1 MPVRDATQRFSSR
14 VEDYARYRP
23 GYPAEVIPLLKTEC
37 GLSAESVVADVA
49 SGTGIFTRMLLD
61 NNCRVFGVEPNAEM
75 RRAAE
80 EFLAEHSHF
89 KSLNGTAESTTLPDH
104 CVDIITAAQA
114 AHWFDP
120 GKARLEFVRIL
131 KPGGWTVLMWND
143 RRINASR
150 FSREYEDLLLRYGT
164 DYHEL
169 RRLDANR
176 TIKAFFA
183 PSDFQTR
190 VFDNRQDLD
199 YAGLEGR
206 LLSSSYT
213 PRAGDPK
220 HEPMLRELRRIFDSI
235 PATSARASD
244 RLLAVCTR
252 MIGACPQGPRS
263 RGLGGCR
270 RHESGSQKGR
280 KTLLSCGSRPNA
292 AARDNRC
299 HSGVADL
306 HIRAKTGTH

>member
-23 GYPAEVIPLLKTEC
+23 GYPPGVIQLLKTEC

-49 SGTGIFTRMLLD
+49 SGTGIFTRMLLE
-61 NNCRVFGVEPNAEM
+61 NRCRVFGVEPNVEM
-75 RRAAE
+75 RHAAE
-80 EFLAEHSHF
+80 EFMAGHARF

-104 CVDIITAAQA
+104 SVDIITASQA

-120 GKARLEFVRIL
+120 SKARQEFVRIL

-164 DYHEL
+164 DYHEV
-169 RRLDANR
+169 RRLGGDL
-176 TIKAFFA
+176 TVKAFFA

-206 LLSSSYT
+206 LLSYSYT
-213 PRAGDPK
+213 PRTAAPK
-220 HEPMLRELRRIFDSI
+220 QEPMLRELRRIFDSNQVNGRI
-235 PATSARASD
+235 IFEYD
-244 RLLAVCTR
+244 TR
-252 MIGACPQGPRS
+252 VYYGQM
-263 RGLGGCR
+263 
-270 RHESGSQKGR
+270 
-280 KTLLSCGSRPNA
+280 N
-292 AARDNRC
+292 
-299 HSGVADL
+299 
-306 HIRAKTGTH
+306 

>member
-23 GYPAEVIPLLKTEC
+23 GYPAEVIQLLKTEC

-49 SGTGIFTRMLLD
+49 SGTGIFTRMLLE
-61 NNCRVFGVEPNAEM
+61 NHCRVFGIEPNAEV

-80 EFLAEHSHF
+80 EFLAGYASF
-89 KSLNGTAESTTLPDH
+89 TTLNGTAQSTILPDH
-104 CVDIITAAQA
+104 SVDIITAAQA

-120 GKARLEFVRIL
+120 GKARQEFVRIL

-150 FSREYEDLLLRYGT
+150 FSREYEDLLLRYCT

-169 RRLDANR
+169 RRLGGDL
-176 TIKAFFA
+176 TVKAFFA

-220 HEPMLRELRRIFDSI
+220 HEPMLRELRRIFESNQVNGRIIFEYD
-235 PATSARASD
+235 
-244 RLLAVCTR
+244 TR
-252 MIGACPQGPRS
+252 VYYGQM
-263 RGLGGCR
+263 
-270 RHESGSQKGR
+270 
-280 KTLLSCGSRPNA
+280 N
-292 AARDNRC
+292 
-299 HSGVADL
+299 
-306 HIRAKTGTH
+306 

>member
-23 GYPAEVIPLLKTEC
+23 GYPPGVIQLLKTEC
-37 GLSAESVVADVA
+37 GLAAESVVADVA
-49 SGTGIFTRMLLD
+49 SGTGIFTRMLLE
-61 NNCRVFGVEPNAEM
+61 NHCRVFGIEPNAEM

-120 GKARLEFVRIL
+120 GKARLEVVRIL

-164 DYHEL
+164 DYHEV
-169 RRLDANR
+169 RRLGGDP
-176 TIKAFFA
+176 TVKAFFA
-183 PSDFQTR
+183 PSDFQTPG
-190 VFDNRQDLD
+190 FDHRQDPG
-199 YAGLEGR
+199 YVGL
-206 LLSSSYT
+206 
-213 PRAGDPK
+213 
-220 HEPMLRELRRIFDSI
+220 
-235 PATSARASD
+235 
-244 RLLAVCTR
+244 
-252 MIGACPQGPRS
+252 
-263 RGLGGCR
+263 
-270 RHESGSQKGR
+270 SGW
-280 KTLLSCGSRPNA
+280 
-292 AARDNRC
+292 
-299 HSGVADL
+299 
-306 HIRAKTGTH
+306 

>member
-89 KSLNGTAESTTLPDH
+89 KNLNGTAESTTLPDH

-120 GKARLEFVRIL
+120 GKARPEFVRIL
-131 KPGGWTVLMWND
+131 KPGGWTVLLWND

-164 DYHEL
+164 DYHEV
-169 RRLDANR
+169 RRLGGDL
-176 TIKAFFA
+176 TVKAFFA

-199 YAGLEGR
+199 YVGLEGR
-206 LLSSSYT
+206 LLSSSYA
-213 PRAGDPK
+213 PRASDPK
-220 HEPMLRELRRIFDSI
+220 HEPMLQELRRIFDSNQANGRI
-235 PATSARASD
+235 IFEYD
-244 RLLAVCTR
+244 TR
-252 MIGACPQGPRS
+252 VYYGQM
-263 RGLGGCR
+263 
-270 RHESGSQKGR
+270 
-280 KTLLSCGSRPNA
+280 N
-292 AARDNRC
+292 
-299 HSGVADL
+299 
-306 HIRAKTGTH
+306 